1 MPNRNRAKRNAIARF
16 LDYRTHDLDK
26 THAVRR
32 SWWRPV
38 VRIELVLLLV
48 AVYFAFTA
56 NGAFW
61 AEVKQTG
68 ILHGSRGI
76 KLYIGITLALI
87 GLHGLLF
94 GLLLNRWIV
103 KPALS
108 FLLVATAATA
118 YFSSKYAVYMDP
130 SMIRNALRTDV
141 AETRELMTAD
151 LLLTVL
157 LMGVLPAVA
166 LWLVRIQRVGLRAA
180 FVRRLMYVLV
190 MLAITYFGLMLSFH
204 DASSL
209 MRNNKS
215 LRYLIGPGN
224 YLVSVPKVL
233 TEEAKQDK
241 GPKAVVAKDATLVGH
256 SKGAKPH
263 LLVIVVGETVR
274 AQNWGLNGYTRNTT
288 PQLSKLDVIN
298 FSDVTACGSN
308 TEVSVPC
315 MFSLTGRRDYD
326 RERIVGSESLLHVL
340 ERAGVKTL
348 WRDNQTGCKGVC
360 DGLAFESYRKPPQD
374 PLCDGQACRDAVM
387 LKGLHDTIDDNP
399 GDVVVVLHQLG
410 NHGPA
415 YFKRY
420 PEELRKFR
428 PDCRSSDF
436 GKCTRHEIVNAYD
449 NAILETD
456 DFLAKTIKMLEQDA
470 THDTAMIYVSD
481 HGESL
486 GESNVY
492 LHGFPYSIA
501 PAAQIKVP
509 MVAWLS
515 PGMKASAGVDGR
527 CVSQR
532 SSQPISHDNLFHS
545 VLGLMQV
552 STQDYEPNLDLFSRC
567 QAPAGA
573 QP

>member
-1 MPNRNRAKRNAIARF
+1 MPNRNRAKRPALARF
-16 LDYRTHDLDK
+16 LDYRTHDLD
-26 THAVRR
+26 HAQTARHP
-32 SWWRPV
+32 WWRPV

-48 AVYFAFTA
+48 AIYFALTA

-61 AEVKQTG
+61 AEVRQTG
-68 ILHGSRGI
+68 ILNGTRGI
-76 KLYIGITLALI
+76 KLYISITMALI
-87 GLHGLLF
+87 GLHGLVF

-108 FLLVATAATA
+108 LLLVVTAATA

-141 AETRELMTAD
+141 AEARELMTAD
-151 LLLTVL
+151 LWLTVL
-157 LMGVLPAVA
+157 MMGALPAVA
-166 LWLVRIQRVGLRAA
+166 LWLIQIQRVSLKAA
-180 FVRRLMYVLV
+180 LVRRMVFV
-190 MLAITYFGLMLSFH
+190 VAMLAISVISVMLTLT
-204 DASSL
+204 DVSSL

-233 TEEAKQDK
+233 TEQAKQPR
-241 GPKAVVAKDATLVGH
+241 GPKTVVAKDATLVDH
-256 SKGAKPH
+256 PQGAKPH

-274 AQNWGLNGYTRNTT
+274 AQNWGLNGYERQTT
-288 PQLSKLDVIN
+288 PQLAKRDVIN

-315 MFSLTGRRDYD
+315 MFSLSGRRDYD
-326 RERIVGSESLLHVL
+326 RDRIVGSESLLHVL
-340 ERAGVKTL
+340 ERAGIKTL

-360 DGLAFESYRKPPQD
+360 DGLAFESYRTPPVD
-374 PLCDGQACRDAVM
+374 PLCDNQACRDAVM

-420 PEELRKFR
+420 PEELRRFR
-428 PDCRSSDF
+428 PDCRSSDL
-436 GKCTRHEIVNAYD
+436 GQCSREEIVNAYD

-456 DFLAKTIKMLEQDA
+456 DFLAKTISMLEQD
-470 THDTAMIYVSD
+470 TSHDTAMIYVSD

-492 LHGFPYSIA
+492 LHGYPYAIA
-501 PAAQIKVP
+501 PQAQIKVP

-515 PGMKASAGVDGR
+515 EGMKTSAGVDTG
-527 CVSQR
+527 CVSKR
-532 SSQPISHDNLFHS
+532 SNQPISHDNLFHS

-552 STQDYEPNLDLFSRC
+552 STSAYEPSLDLFSRC
-567 QAPAGA
+567 QAPSGA